1 MSALLEIDNL
11 AVDFNTPGGAIKA
24 VDGVSFS
31 IPQGRT
37 VALVGESGSGKS
49 VTAQAI
55 MGILPRAATIRSGAI
70 RLRREGLPEVDIAAL
85 DPESREMRRL
95 RGGTV
100 SIIFQEPM
108 TSLSPLHTIGD
119 QVSEALRLHSGT
131 TARRLRAETAEI
143 LRLVGFP
150 DPGRALD
157 TYSFELSGGLRQ
169 RAMIA
174 MALIC
179 RPALLIADEPT
190 TALDVTVQ
198 AQILKLVKDL
208 QQELGMAVL
217 MITHD
222 LGVVA
227 NMADELVVMYHG
239 RIVEAGSAEEVF
251 RRAQHPYLKAL
262 LRAVPRFHMA
272 EGERLTPI
280 REVRPE
286 TGRLLAGERRP
297 DPDAP
302 PAARP
307 LLEVRGLAKR
317 YGSRKAG
324 LLGGGAEKGVLAVDD
339 VSFSIERGECLGLVG
354 ESGCGKSTTAKI
366 VMRALTPD
374 SGEVLFDDN
383 GTQVDLLRLPQ
394 KSLLAYRRRIQ
405 YMFQDPFSALNPR
418 MTAFD
423 IVSEP
428 LVVHRMAGPEE
439 RRAIVCELMHLVGLD
454 ERHLNRYPHSFS
466 GGQRQRLGIAR
477 ALALKPELLLCDEP
491 VSALDVSVQA
501 QVLNLLKDLQKAL
514 GLTYLFVS
522 HNLAV
527 VDYMADRIA
536 VMCAGRLVEVAPR
549 ETLFRDPRHPYTKAL
564 LAAVP
569 EPDLDYP
576 LDFRALAD
584 ERASKPEL
592 WPGPYRLGDGAKGK
606 LAEIEEGHFVR
617 VREGAGPGELAA

>member
-11 AVDFNTPGGAIKA
+11 AVDFHTPGGAVRA
-24 VDGVSFS
+24 LDGVSFS
-31 IPQGRT
+31 VPQGRT

-49 VTAQAI
+49 VTAQAV
-55 MGILPRAATIRSGAI
+55 MGILPRAAAIRSGAI
-70 RLRREGLPEVDIAAL
+70 HLRPEGRPAVDIAAL
-85 DPESREMRRL
+85 NPEGRAMRRL
-95 RGGTV
+95 RGGVV
-100 SIIFQEPM
+100 SIVFQEPM
-108 TSLSPLHTIGD
+108 TSLSPLHTVGD
-119 QVSEALRLHSGT
+119 QVSEALRLHSR
-131 TARRLRAETAEI
+131 ARAGRLRAETQEM

-150 DPGRALD
+150 SPERALD
-157 TYSFELSGGLRQ
+157 SYPFELSGGLRQ

-198 AQILKLVKDL
+198 AQILKLIKDL
-208 QQELGMAVL
+208 QQEIGMAVL

-227 NMADELVVMYHG
+227 NMADELVVMYRG
-239 RIVEAGSAEEVF
+239 RIVEAGSADDVF

-286 TGRLLAGERRP
+286 TGRLFADERRP
-297 DPDAP
+297 AAP
-302 PAARP
+302 VAARRP
-307 LLEVRGLAKR
+307 LLEVRGLTKR
-317 YGSRKAG
+317 FGSRKAG
-324 LLGGGAEKGVLAVDD
+324 LLGGGAAEGVLAVDD
-339 VSFSIERGECLGLVG
+339 VSFRIERGECLGLVG
-354 ESGCGKSTTAKI
+354 ESGCGKSTTSKI
-366 VMRALTPD
+366 IMRALTPD
-374 SGEVLFDDN
+374 SGEVVFDDN
-383 GTQVDLLRLPQ
+383 GAPVDLLRLSR
-394 KSLLAYRRRIQ
+394 KGLLAYRRRIQ

-423 IVSEP
+423 IVAEP
-428 LVVHRMAGPEE
+428 LIVHRTAGPEE
-439 RRAIVCELMHLVGLD
+439 RRGIVRELMRLVGLD
-454 ERHLNRYPHSFS
+454 DRHLNRYPHSFS

-501 QVLNLLKDLQKAL
+501 QVLNLLKDLQKSL

-549 ETLFRDPRHPYTKAL
+549 KALFRNPRHPYTRAL

-576 LDFRALAD
+576 LDFRVLAGG
-584 ERASKPEL
+584 RASAPEQ
-592 WPGPYRLGDGAKGK
+592 WPGAFRIVEGAATRLVELED
-606 LAEIEEGHFVR
+606 GHFVR
-617 VREGAGPGELAA
+617 AQHGASPRELAA